1 MIKKNDETAVK
12 PALWTKDFIFAG
24 ISNLLLSV
32 SFYMLLPVL
41 PFYLIDVLGTSG
53 SVTGIVL
60 SLYTVAALMI
70 RPFSGYIVDTFS
82 RKPLYL
88 VCYGLFVAVM
98 AGYVVAASLTF
109 FIILRIMHGFAF
121 GLSTVSG
128 NTLAIDIMP
137 AQRRGEGIGYYG
149 MSTNIAMAI
158 GPATGLWI
166 YQGHSFEVFFLS
178 AFAIGLLGFIVTIGI
193 KAPKRE
199 TVTTGEKQPLSLD
212 RFILLRALPCA
223 LLLFAV
229 AIGYGSMTNY
239 IGLYCES
246 NPSVGSAGVFFIVV
260 SAGIVIA
267 RLLSARS
274 LNDGKIVRSICIGTL
289 FFLIAYLLFTFFV
302 GKAIFY
308 LSAFLFGT
316 GFGYISPAFQTLF
329 INMAEHNQRGT
340 ANATFFTVFDF
351 GIGLGIAT
359 GSLIIERLNFQWL
372 FAICGMLVVLSF
384 AFFFIV
390 SAPYFEKHKLR

>member
-1 MIKKNDETAVK
+1 MIKENNYVAVK
-12 PALWTKDFIFAG
+12 PVLWTRSLIFAG
-24 ISNLLLSV
+24 ISNLLLSI
-32 SFYMLLPVL
+32 SFYMMLPVL
-41 PFYLIDVLGTSG
+41 PFYLIDVLGTDG

-88 VCYGLFVAVM
+88 VCYGLFSAVT
-98 AGYVVAASLTF
+98 AGYVVALSLTF
-109 FIILRIMHGFAF
+109 FIILRIMHGFSF

-149 MSTNIAMAI
+149 MSSNIAMAI
-158 GPATGLWI
+158 GPAAGLWV
-166 YQGHSFEVFFLS
+166 YQSYSFEVFFLS
-178 AFAIGLLGFIVTIGI
+178 AFAISFVGFIVATGI
-193 KAPKRE
+193 KTPKRE
-199 TVTTGEKQPLSLD
+199 TATTGEKQPLSLD

-229 AIGYGSMTNY
+229 AIAYGSMTNY
-239 IGLYCES
+239 IGLYCE
-246 NPSVGSAGVFFIVV
+246 NIPSAGSAGVFFVVV
-260 SAGIVIA
+260 SAGIILA

-274 LNDGKIVRSICIGTL
+274 LNDGKMVRSICTGTL
-289 FFLIAYLLFTFFV
+289 FFLTAYILFTFCV
-302 GKAIFY
+302 GKPVFY

-316 GFGYISPAFQTLF
+316 GFGYIFPAFQTLF

-359 GSLIIERLNFQWL
+359 GSLIIERLSFQWL
-372 FAICGMLVVLSF
+372 FAICGILIVMSF
-384 AFFFIV
+384 AFFFFV